1 MMFISTWRNSI
12 GDLVNFVPPNH
23 SFWLNEWYSETTQ
36 DTMIGMIWLFWFF
49 NHVIILIILLN
60 VLIAILSDSFELAM
74 SQQVVNKYTN
84 RVSINKEVTTFY
96 NEPEMVDC
104 IVVSIMKE
112 GDSEE
117 DWSGFVDSIKTFIK
131 K

>member
-1 MMFISTWRNSI
+1 MILSLLIPCF
-12 GDLVNFVPPNH
+12 
-23 SFWLNEWYSETTQ
+23 
-36 DTMIGMIWLFWFF
+36 DTMLCTLSNASIRGNNWVSSSVPCTLIG
-49 NHVIILIILLN
+49 LN
-60 VLIAILSDSFELAM
+60 VLISIMSDSFELAL

-104 IVVSIMKE
+104 IVVSIMKI